1 MPKDGKGLLPVDA
14 MAAELAAQKSG
25 RGRSKIYKE
34 ISDEHRAELVSAD
47 IRRKADALA
56 EQKGRVELSDINQV
70 KARAQEYLSAC
81 AESGTFPSIL
91 GLSALGFGCSRQWV
105 NDYLRANPNSESA
118 QYIEKLKDAFADILV
133 NASLGR
139 SADSTMGIFVLKNCA
154 GFRDRYELEPVTTA
168 QPLGAEPD
176 VDALAERI
184 NGSVVVDD

>member
-1 MPKDGKGLLPVDA
+1 M
-14 MAAELAAQKSG
+14 
-25 RGRSKIYKE
+25 
-34 ISDEHRAELVSAD
+34 SAD

-168 QPLGAEPD
+168 QPLGD
-176 VDALAERI
+176 SVDRAALEQRI
-184 NGSVVVDD
+184 AGSVVVDDD

>member
-56 EQKGRVELSDINQV
+56 GQKGRVELSDINQV
-70 KARAQEYLSAC
+70 KTRAQEYLAAC

-91 GLSALGFGCSRQWV
+91 GLASLGFGCSRQWV
-105 NDYLRANPNSESA
+105 NDYLRTNPNSESA

-154 GFRDRYELEPVTTA
+154 GFRDRYEIEPVTTT
-168 QPLGAEPD
+168 QPLGADPD
-176 VDALAERI
+176 RLALEQRI
-184 NGSVVVDD
+184 SGSVIVDD